1 MSNLTNAV
9 QTILDKREGYE
20 QAENYYD
27 GTVDEIYATPA
38 VKKALRK
45 TGDHFRVNFAA
56 TPVHAVANRLEIT
69 SVAGVSKNAE
79 KVIDNIWTTNEL
91 ELEVNYVH
99 NRALVYGDAYLFVWA
114 IDGELEMYY
123 NSPKTTVVVYDS
135 ENPRLPAYAAKM
147 WQVENEDGEER
158 VRVNLYYTDRIEKYI
173 SIGER
178 LPMSV
183 KDDTFEEYVDE
194 DTDSNGVMENPFG
207 IIPIF
212 HFRTNRPFGK
222 PEHVAAYGPQDMI
235 NKILI
240 TQMASV
246 EHYGFPTRYILAG
259 EHSEGAPDDFDDDEP
274 DNDHMSSEPGDEW
287 WLKNVDKVGQF
298 DAAKPGTYLE
308 PYREYI
314 RSMASVTETPLHYFE
329 NTHTNVSGESLRA
342 AEAPLVKKV
351 RTRQLSF
358 GSTWRE
364 VFKMILKSFG
374 LDEDVQIHWKSIE
387 SIDEK
392 EKWEVNYKKVQA
404 GLPESQMLLEAGYD
418 AALVAKWEEEKAKRA
433 LEAQNGPNTT
443 PNSDG
448 PDGKNVIE
456 DVPSNTDD

>member
-1 MSNLTNAV
+1 MSNLTTAV
-9 QTILDKREGYE
+9 QTILDK
-20 QAENYYD
+20 QAEYNMAEDYYD
-27 GTVDEIYATPA
+27 GTVDEIFASPA
-38 VKKALRK
+38 VKRALHK
-45 TGDHFRVNFAA
+45 TGDQFRVNFAA
-56 TPVHAVANRLEIT
+56 TPVNAVANRLEIT
-69 SVAGVSKNAE
+69 GVAGISDEAN
-79 KVIDNIWTTNEL
+79 KVIDNVWTTNEL
-91 ELEVNYVH
+91 ELEVNNIH

-114 IDGELEMYY
+114 YEGELEMYY

-135 ENPRLPAYAAKM
+135 ENPRVPAFGAKM
-147 WQVENEDGEER
+147 WEFVNEDGDER
-158 VRVNLYYTDRIEKYI
+158 VRVNLYYADRVEKYV
-173 SIGER
+173 SKAKT

-183 KDDTFEEYVDE
+183 KDDTFEPFVDE

-207 IIPIF
+207 QIPIF

-222 PEHVAAYGPQDMI
+222 PEHMNAYGPQDMI

-240 TQMASV
+240 TQMASI
-246 EHYGFPTRYILAG
+246 EQYGFPQRYILAG
-259 EHSEGAPDDFDDDEP
+259 DHSEAPDDFDEDEP
-274 DNDHMSSEPGDEW
+274 DTGELSGEPGEIW
-287 WLKNVDKVGQF
+287 YLKNVQKVGQF
-298 DAAKPGTYLE
+298 EAAKPDTYLE

-364 VFKMILKSFG
+364 IFKFVLSTFG
-374 LDEDVQIHWKSIE
+374 IEEDVQIHWKSIE
-387 SIDEK
+387 SIDTK
-392 EKWEVNYKKVQA
+392 EQWEINYKKVQA
-404 GLPESQMLLEAGYD
+404 GLPESQMLLEQGYD
-418 AALVAKWEEEKAKRA
+418 AALVAQWEEVKRQKA
-433 LEAQNGPNTT
+433 LEAQQGPNTT

-456 DVPSNTDD
+456 DIPDNTDD